1 MRGRMPDTPPEIVV
15 LSDPHRIKSDCNM
28 IRRAVKAGWLVPQEK
43 RPDVVKRL
51 LEIVDTREHVTA
63 DDGGAEAADR
73 NAIAAARVLVAMT
86 SENQA
91 DTHHVEAHNQR
102 ERHHADNLAKPA
114 AGTTVNVGVQVG
126 GTSDASIVQF
136 FVEQGIPDKM
146 PPALLERYKAGEF
159 E

>member
-1 MRGRMPDTPPEIVV
+1 MVSDSNPQIAAGGG
-15 LSDPHRIKSDCNM
+15 LSDHWDPSNPRDLET
-28 IRRAVKAGWLVPQEK
+28 IRSAMK
-43 RPDVVKRL
+43 RYPKRFRTMDESAQAEVVEMARL
-51 LEIVDTREHVTA
+51 SARCA
-63 DDGGAEAADR
+63 RQAAEAATEPRDIVDAGR
-73 NAIAAARVLVAMT
+73 LAALSATVGAGLVKIQ
-86 SENQA
+86 QA
-91 DTHHVEAHNQR
+91 DE
-102 ERHHADNLAKPA
+102 HHADNLAKPA